1 MSQTHQ
7 APVYDE
13 LSDAAL
19 TERVRAGAPTA
30 YPATE
35 ELRRRHLPAV
45 LCYARLCTR
54 NQSAADQL
62 AAQAFALAWQEV
74 HRGTDPRG
82 PWRHRLLMLV
92 HQAAAV
98 WAGGSRRE
106 RLGAEYAAFIDDI
119 RDAEQRLPGQP
130 GLPVHPRLHLAE
142 RSVLLGGFAALP
154 QHTQGVL
161 WHVVVE
167 RESAADVA
175 RWTGDKPSEIPD
187 LTARARDALRETYLR
202 IYLERSDDPRCRG
215 FGRLLDAAARRDDAR
230 QNEDVEQHL
239 AHCPG
244 CSGAL
249 ETLIALERD
258 PRPPLAAALLGWAG
272 PAYVAARCAP
282 APPATAPAA
291 VAAPVASRRRPRPGP
306 LERLLTLRARYPSPL
321 VSLLLVAAASLAATG
336 LVFATGDDRAPT
348 GNDRALPPPP
358 AGSVTVTATATE
370 TVIPRPSTT
379 PGSSVTPGASPTGSP
394 ARPGT
399 GVTTHSAP
407 ATRAPGTSPPRR
419 VPGSSF
425 GQIVNEASGLCLDVR
440 DEEFDKGDDV
450 IVAGCDSGSASQ
462 QWRLDS
468 RGLLVNGA
476 DSAFCLD
483 SRGDTDRGLGIWA
496 CSSIEGR
503 NARNLQFLV
512 DSLGRVRPQI
522 DLDTAME
529 PDGSAP
535 GSTLSFASAGK
546 GSAQRWF
553 AG

>member
-45 LCYARLCTR
+45 VCYARLCVR
-54 NQSAADQL
+54 GQSAADQL

-74 HRGTDPRG
+74 HRGVDPRG

-92 HQAAAV
+92 HQAAAL

-106 RLGAEYAAFIDDI
+106 RLGDAYAAFIDDI
-119 RDAEQRLPGQP
+119 RGAEQRVPGLP

-142 RSVLLGGFAALP
+142 RSVLCGAFAVLP

-161 WHVVVE
+161 WHAVVE
-167 RESAADVA
+167 REGDADVA
-175 RWTGDKPSEIPD
+175 RWTGDRAPEVPD
-187 LTARARDALRETYLR
+187 LTARARDALREAYLR
-202 IYLERSDDPRCRG
+202 TYLERSEDPRCKG

-230 QNEDVEQHL
+230 QNEDVERHL
-239 AHCPG
+239 AHCQG

-249 ETLIALERD
+249 QTLIVLERD
-258 PRPPLAAALLGWAG
+258 PRPLLATALLGWAG
-272 PAYVAARCAP
+272 PAYLAARSAP
-282 APPATAPAA
+282 ALPATAP
-291 VAAPVASRRRPRPGP
+291 VPPAPPPTSRRRRRPGP
-306 LERLLTLRARYPSPL
+306 LERLLNLRARHPSPL
-321 VSLLLVAAASLAATG
+321 VSLVLVAAASLAATG
-336 LVFATGDDRAPT
+336 LVYATGDDPAPT
-348 GNDRALPPPP
+348 GSNRALPQPPT
-358 AGSVTVTATATE
+358 GSVTVTATATA
-370 TVIPRPSTT
+370 TATQTLTPSPAGT
-379 PGSSVTPGASPTGSP
+379 PSASATRSPTRPGAGATQQ
-394 ARPGT
+394 
-399 GVTTHSAP
+399 VP
-407 ATRAPGTSPPRR
+407 ATRTPSAGPPRR
-419 VPGSSF
+419 VPGGSYA
-425 GQIVNEASGLCLDVR
+425 QIVNDASGLCLDVR

-450 IVAGCDSGSASQ
+450 IVAGCDYGSASQ
-462 QWRLDS
+462 QWRVDS

-476 DSAFCLD
+476 DSSFCLD

-496 CSSIEGR
+496 CSSVEGR

-522 DLDTAME
+522 DLGTAMQ
-529 PDGSAP
+529 PDGSTP
-535 GSTLSFASAGK
+535 GSTLSFASAGS
-546 GSAQRWF
+546 GDAQRWH

>member
-1 MSQTHQ
+1 MSQKHQ
-7 APVYDE
+7 APVYEE

-45 LCYARLCTR
+45 ACYARLCTR
-54 NQSAADQL
+54 DGAAAGQL

-74 HRGTDPRG
+74 HRGVDPRG

-98 WAGGSRRE
+98 WAAGSRRE
-106 RLGAEYAAFIDDI
+106 RLGDAYAAFIDDI
-119 RDAEQRLPGQP
+119 RGAEQRLPGLP

-142 RSVLLGGFAALP
+142 RSVPAGAFAALP

-161 WHVVVE
+161 WHAVVE
-167 RESAADVA
+167 RESAAGVA
-175 RWTGDKPSEIPD
+175 LCTGDRPSELAD
-187 LTARARDALRETYLR
+187 LTARARDALREAYLRTYLD
-202 IYLERSDDPRCRG
+202 RSQDPRCKG

-230 QNEDVEQHL
+230 QNADVDRHL

-258 PRPPLAAALLGWAG
+258 PRPLLVAALLGWAG
-272 PAYVAARCAP
+272 PAYLAARSAP
-282 APPATAPAA
+282 EPPATAPAPP
-291 VAAPVASRRRPRPGP
+291 AAPGTSRRRRRPGP
-306 LERLLTLRARYPSPL
+306 LERLLRLRTRYPSPL
-321 VSLLLVAAASLAATG
+321 VSLLLVAVAALAATG
-336 LVFATGDDRAPT
+336 LVYATGDHPAPT
-348 GNDRALPPPP
+348 GNGGVLPRPP
-358 AGSVTVTATATE
+358 AVTVTATATQ
-370 TVIPRPSTT
+370 TVTPSPTAT
-379 PGSSVTPGASPTGSP
+379 PGPSRTAGASGGPGGTAARSPAPPTRTPG
-394 ARPGT
+394 
-399 GVTTHSAP
+399 
-407 ATRAPGTSPPRR
+407 TRPPRK
-419 VPGSSF
+419 VPGSAYA
-425 GQIVNEASGLCLDVR
+425 QVVNDASGLCLDVR

-450 IVAGCDSGSASQ
+450 IVAGCDAGSASQ
-462 QWRLDS
+462 KWRVDP

-476 DSAFCLD
+476 DPAFCLD

-496 CSSIEGR
+496 CSSVEGG
-503 NARNLQFLV
+503 NAANLLFLV

-522 DLDTAME
+522 DLGTAMR
-529 PDGSAP
+529 PDGSIP
-535 GSTLSFASAGK
+535 GSTLSFTTVGTAD
-546 GSAQRWF
+546 AQRWH